1 MIALALIRAAMCDLM
16 PATDALPGIADTGVT
31 EFLITM
37 KRESGR
43 TYWLG
48 LVLGAWVYAL
58 TPFMTVLVPLPAFL
72 LPASLR
78 DRHAQR
84 IVASRVYLVRQAV
97 FLVRLSAGL
106 CWGRDPRVR
115 EKLGLAP
122 YPSDPGTYRT
132 A

>member
-1 MIALALIRAAMCDLM
+1 MIALIRAAMCDFM
-16 PATDALPGIADTGVT
+16 PATERLPGIADTGVT
-31 EFLITM
+31 EFLREM
-37 KRESGR
+37 KRDSGKV
-43 TYWLG
+43 YWLG

-58 TPFMTVLVPLPAFL
+58 TPIMTVFVPLPAFA

-84 IVASRVYLVRQAV
+84 IVQSRFYSIRQLV

-115 EKLGLAP
+115 ERLGLPAYAP
-122 YPSDPGTYRT
+122 DPGTYRT
-132 A
+132 T